1 MTRLSLALSATAL
14 LALGACASVDTKPAA
29 LSPEV
34 TASAPQPV
42 AGYDWFFHED
52 EGLTLVYG
60 LANSDDVSLSLG
72 CMPGSGQLEMVR
84 DAPQGSAAEIY
95 LESGGETERYEAGSE
110 PSIMT
115 DGVLLTAYAN
125 ASDPVFKRFRKV
137 GWLALWQDGERAP
150 LVSHAGSED
159 GVENFFAACD

>member
-14 LALGACASVDTKPAA
+14 LALGACASVDTKPASLA
-29 LSPEV
+29 PESV
-34 TASAPQPV
+34 ASAPQPIP
-42 AGYDWFFHED
+42 GYDWFFHED

-72 CMPGSGQLEMVR
+72 CLPGSDQLEMTR

-115 DGVLLTAYAN
+115 DGVLLTAYAK

-137 GWLALWQDGERAP
+137 GWLALWQEGERDL
-150 LVSHAGSED
+150 LVSHAGSKA
-159 GVENFFAACD
+159 GVESFFSACD